1 MEISLKGD
9 KHEASIDNEHKN
21 EPLTTDAAC
30 CSDERSRSSEDN
42 SIQGEKG
49 SPATVGELKRRERE
63 SQQSRNAAHRKPQ
76 SKSGQMK
83 KVSAV
88 GANDLDAMLAE
99 MTLQD
104 STCGYPKRKKTIKLL
119 GLRCQFCGAGKR
131 G

>member
-49 SPATVGELKRRERE
+49 SPATVGELKRRER
-63 SQQSRNAAHRKPQ
+63 
-76 SKSGQMK
+76 
-83 KVSAV
+83 
-88 GANDLDAMLAE
+88 
-99 MTLQD
+99 
-104 STCGYPKRKKTIKLL
+104 
-119 GLRCQFCGAGKR
+119 
-131 G
+131 

>member
-1 MEISLKGD
+1 MESPRKQLAMEISLKGD

-63 SQQSRNAAHRKPQ
+63 SQQSRSAAHRKP
-76 SKSGQMK
+76 
-83 KVSAV
+83 
-88 GANDLDAMLAE
+88 
-99 MTLQD
+99 
-104 STCGYPKRKKTIKLL
+104 
-119 GLRCQFCGAGKR
+119 
-131 G
+131 